1 MCYDVL
7 CVLFFFFSSRR
18 RHTRCALVTG
28 VQTCALPIFININGH
43 RYALLVDAIDEVI
56 SVSEDAIG
64 SPPPGMQCLWGD
76 ITTGRIRISERRRA
90 LVLRPEYLV
99 EAVEGRSADLNQAL
113 PPVALEALEIGRA
126 HVRTPVTNATL

>member
-28 VQTCALPIFININGH
+28 VQTCALPVVININGH

-56 SVSEDAIG
+56 SVSADAIG
-64 SPPPGMQCLWGD
+64 SPPPGMQGIWGD
-76 ITTGRIRISERRRA
+76 ITTGRLRISERRRA
-90 LVLRPEYLV
+90 LVIRPEHFV
-99 EAVEGRSADLNQAL
+99 EAVEGRSADLNQA
-113 PPVALEALEIGRA
+113 
-126 HVRTPVTNATL
+126 RTPAALDALDSLRSAQRNPA